1 MALESLECS
10 QFCFLLLLL
19 LSVEKNWVYWLVSH
33 SPPFFHSLFGFVCY
47 CFATILEFSLASARQ
62 MLYEL

>member
-1 MALESLECS
+1 MFTACFVL
-10 QFCFLLLLL
+10 FLLLLL
-19 LSVEKNWVYWLVSH
+19 NVEENWVYWLVSC
-33 SPPFFHSLFGFVCY
+33 SPPFFHSLLFGVECY